1 MTDIL
6 ALEQLYTD
14 VKADFTEDSATTAFA
29 FGRKEVTK
37 QINQGTG
44 RANRIVFVPGLYPS
58 GDLGKDLPPR
68 NPGRNPRSI
77 ATLGEVFTVFVWAY
91 DGTAAIPATD
101 TEPAVPAAAENEFK
115 QYKAARL
122 LYDDWRA
129 ALYRATHKDEELD
142 EPTVARVTILDQR
155 WVTEK
160 NERRFGAEI
169 QVVCVIEAMVPDA
182 HSASEYVAPPIAQD
196 VDNEF
201 ATALP

>member
-1 MTDIL
+1 MTDVL
-6 ALEQLYTD
+6 ALEQLFAD
-14 VKADFTEDSATTAFA
+14 LQADFAADGASTVFA

-37 QINQGTG
+37 QINQGPG
-44 RANRIVFVPGLYPS
+44 RANRIVFVPGLYPG

-68 NPGRNPRSI
+68 NPGRSPRSI
-77 ATLGEVFTVFVWAY
+77 ATLGEVFTVLVWAY
-91 DGTAAIPATD
+91 DGAAP
-101 TEPAVPAAAENEFK
+101 ENEFK

-129 ALYRATHKDEELD
+129 ALYRATHAD
-142 EPTVARVTILDQR
+142 EPLDAPTVGRVSILDQR

-169 QVVCVIEAMVPDA
+169 QIVCVVEAMVPDE
-182 HSASEYVAPPIAQD
+182 HSASTLVPPPFVQT
-196 VDNEF
+196 VENSF